1 MLRDLPLGDRAR
13 RVRRQGSVVM
23 VNLEAL
29 AQRKEE
35 KTSADAAVAG
45 ISANP
50 LSGKSGKTRG

>member
-1 MLRDLPLGDRAR
+1 MLRDLPLGDRAD

-35 KTSADAAVAG
+35 KTSVDAVVAR

-50 LSGKSGKTRG
+50 PSGKSGKT